1 MTLRGMLKQVETKNS
16 KKLGSVAGAV
26 LQYSSELIT
35 GLFPLVNIL
44 AVITAEIFK
53 RVETGSGMT

>member
-16 KKLGSVAGAV
+16 KKLESVAGAV
-26 LQYSSELIT
+26 LQYFAELIT
-35 GLFPLVNIL
+35 GLFPLGNIL

-53 RVETGSGMT
+53 RVETGSCMT